1 MPSIY
6 RVRTAINNLAGGSE
20 LSTMFFDAT
29 TGTPQDAAN
38 AVHAFWTDLVNV
50 ILNTAT
56 MVVDPTVYTLDVA
69 TGQPTSTHG
78 TTVANVIGNKS
89 SEVLPTA
96 TQGLLRWHTGV
107 FLGGRELQGR
117 TFIPA
122 PTEAD
127 SLNGVPSSTY
137 TGILN
142 TAGINLTSAGPIT
155 FGVYSREHRQ
165 FRQAT
170 SASPWGQW
178 ALLRS
183 RRL

>member
-6 RVRTAINNLAGGSE
+6 RVRTAISGLAGGSE

-29 TGTPQDAAN
+29 TGTPQDAAD
-38 AVHAFWTDLVNV
+38 AVRAFWSDLANG
-50 ILNTAT
+50 IYNAAT
-56 MVVDPTVYTLDVA
+56 MTVDPTVYTIDVA

-78 TTVANVIGNKS
+78 TTTTAVAGNKS
-89 SEVLPTA
+89 SEVLPSA

-107 FLGGRELQGR
+107 FLSGREVQGR

-127 SLNGVPSSTY
+127 SNFGVPLSTY
-137 TGILN
+137 IGILT
-142 TAGINLTSAGPIT
+142 TAASNLASSGPIT
-155 FGVYSREHRQ
+155 FGIYSRAHRQ

-170 SASPWGQW
+170 SGSPWGQW
-178 ALLRS
+178 AILRS
-183 RRL
+183 RRQ